1 MVTTETGLST
11 GPIRSAFNFLINEG
25 QSVDPGGTF
34 ASHTPNDPR
43 VLIVPMVDFSGI
55 NGNSQVPVKGFAALW
70 LVSINSKND
79 IQTYFIDEVAP
90 GSTPD
95 PNAPDYGAYKAVLI
109 Q

>member
-1 MVTTETGLST
+1 M
-11 GPIRSAFNFLINEG
+11 
-25 QSVDPGGTF
+25 SVDAGGTF
-34 ASHTPNDPR
+34 ANHTATDPR

-79 IQTYFIDEVAP
+79 IATYFINQVVP

-95 PNAPDYGAYKAVLI
+95 TNAMNFGAYKAVLV